1 MLDKIKYI
9 NSRGTVIDLTKPP
22 FIANESQLRDYEWN
36 VESIN
41 DKITGFNMSGVK
53 QKELPITVSGTPDEI
68 NRLFEEF
75 EIDVLTDSAGKLY
88 INDYYLS
95 CYVTA
100 STVSD
105 YTNNDRFMTKKLKIS
120 YDYGFWCREEKKLFN
135 HRTEI
140 AGGYD
145 YPYDFNYDYGNSV
158 SVDSLENDGIV
169 PCDFEIVISGVAS
182 EPQITVGENS
192 YGVNTDV
199 MSGEF
204 LIINSKTRKIRRRL
218 ANGTY
223 VNEFNNRE
231 RSSNIFEKIATGV
244 NSVIFD
250 EINGFEITLFL
261 ERSEPKWI

>member
-36 VESIN
+36 VESVN

-53 QKELPITVSGTPDEI
+53 QKELPITVSGTADEI

-75 EIDVLTDSAGKLY
+75 EIDVLTNSAGKLY

-95 CYVTA
+95 CFVTA

-105 YTNNDRFMTKKLKIS
+105 YTHNDGFMTKKLKIS
-120 YDYGFWCREEKKLFN
+120 YDYGFWCREAKKLFN

-145 YPYDFNYDYGNSV
+145 FSYDFPFDYGNSM
-158 SVDSLENDGIV
+158 SIDSLENDGITA
-169 PCDFEIVISGVAS
+169 CDFEIVISGAVIS
-182 EPQITVGENS
+182 PQITIGGNS
-192 YGVNTDV
+192 YGVSTEV
-199 MSGEF
+199 MSEEF
-204 LIINSKTRKIRRRL
+204 LIINSKTRKIQRL
-218 ANGTY
+218 LEDGTF
-223 VNEFNNRE
+223 VNEFKNRE
-231 RSSNIFEKIATGV
+231 RSSDVFKKIPTGV
-244 NSVIFD
+244 NPVIFD
-250 EINGFEITLFL
+250 DVEKFEVTLFL
-261 ERSEPKWI
+261 ERSAPKWI